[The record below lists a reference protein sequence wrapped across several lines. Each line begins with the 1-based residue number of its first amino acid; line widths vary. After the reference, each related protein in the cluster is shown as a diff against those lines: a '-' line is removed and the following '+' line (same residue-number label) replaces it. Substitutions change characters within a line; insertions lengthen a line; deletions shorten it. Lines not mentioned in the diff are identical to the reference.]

1 MLGWWREHTVTMK
14 RLIVITAM
22 ALCLAPATASAE
34 WIFTPFIG
42 ASFAAGTDVDD
53 DEFDTLIDG
62 SKMTYGGTLTWLGAG
77 VFGFEVDFGY
87 SPEFFEGDDDDVDFI
102 DSSNYSSLMA
112 NVVLSTPRGAF
123 RPYATAGA
131 GLINTSIDDVDD
143 IFEVDRN
150 ALGFNVGGGVMG
162 YFTDR
167 VGIRGD
173 LRYFRQMSESDDD
186 DEVDFDLGA
195 FRFWRGTVG
204 VSFRF

>member
-1 MLGWWREHTVTMK
+1 MK
-14 RLIVITAM
+14 RLILSVATA
-22 ALCLAPATASAE
+22 AICLAPSTASAD
-34 WIFTPFIG
+34 WILTPFIG

-62 SKMTYGGTLTWLGAG
+62 SKMTYGGTFTYLGGG
-77 VFGFEVDFGY
+77 VLGFEVDFGY
-87 SPEFFEGDDDDVDFI
+87 SPEFFEGDDDDLDFI

-112 NVVLSTPRGAF
+112 NVVLSAPAGAF
-123 RPYATAGA
+123 RPYGTAGV

-150 ALGFNVGGGVMG
+150 ALGFNVGGGVMAF
-162 YFTDR
+162 FTDR

-173 LRYFRQMSESDDD
+173 LRYFRQMSESDED

-204 VSFRF
+204 LSFRF

>member
-1 MLGWWREHTVTMK
+1 MK
-14 RLIVITAM
+14 RLILSVATA
-22 ALCLAPATASAE
+22 AICLAPSTASAD
-34 WIFTPFIG
+34 WILTPFIG

-62 SKMTYGGTLTWLGAG
+62 SKMTYGGTLTYLGG
-77 VFGFEVDFGY
+77 GMLGFEVDFGY
-87 SPEFFEGDDDDVDFI
+87 SPEFFEGDDDDLDFI

-112 NVVLSTPRGAF
+112 NVVLSAPAGAF
-123 RPYATAGA
+123 RPYGTAGV

-150 ALGFNVGGGVMG
+150 ALGFNVGGGVMAF
-162 YFTDR
+162 FTDR

-173 LRYFRQMSESDDD
+173 LRYFRQMSESDAD

>member
-1 MLGWWREHTVTMK
+1 MK
-14 RLIVITAM
+14 RLILSVATA
-22 ALCLAPATASAE
+22 AICLAPSTASAD
-34 WIFTPFIG
+34 WILTPFIG

-62 SKMTYGGTLTWLGAG
+62 SKMTYGGTFTYLGG
-77 VFGFEVDFGY
+77 GMLGFEVDFGY
-87 SPEFFEGDDDDVDFI
+87 SPEFFEGDDDDLDFI

-112 NVVLSTPRGAF
+112 NVVLSAPAGAF
-123 RPYATAGA
+123 RPYGTAGV

-150 ALGFNVGGGVMG
+150 ALGFNVGGGVMAF
-162 YFTDR
+162 FTDR

-173 LRYFRQMSESDDD
+173 LRYFRQMSESDED